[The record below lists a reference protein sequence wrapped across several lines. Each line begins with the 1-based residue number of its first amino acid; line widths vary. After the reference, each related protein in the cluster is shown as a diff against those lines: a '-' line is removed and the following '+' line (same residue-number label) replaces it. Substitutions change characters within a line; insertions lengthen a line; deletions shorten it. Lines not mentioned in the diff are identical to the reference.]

1 MGVNIFDPDDDSL
14 PDFCRDIWGREPS
27 VKHVVQG
34 RPSFGDSLLFLAYG
48 LFAGFVIGFSLGAL
62 AMQSAFLAGG

>member
-14 PDFCRDIWGREPS
+14 PDFCRDVLGREPS
-27 VKHVVQG
+27 SLTINKNGLV
-34 RPSFGDSLLFLAYG
+34 FGDALLFLAYG
-48 LFAGFVIGFSLGAL
+48 LFAGFLIGFSLGAL